1 MTCASVASSAVD
13 MACLILGENIPTSFA
28 ETQAAAATIVAS
40 LEISANIC
48 EETCDIGSEID
59 TLINAKMNP

>member
-1 MTCASVASSAVD
+1 

-48 EETCDIGSEID
+48 EGACDIGSEID
-59 TLINAKMNP
+59 AIINAKMNP